1 MEGVGTGLVNINAAF
16 VGSVWGLILFSIL
29 QLDPTVGV
37 ADSSLRSWCC
47 TYRLLTPCQTIHIIN
62 PFLSQ
67 FPPYYTH
74 THINTHCF
82 NTPLLSFPWRSQ
94 QAAGKLHSAKP
105 WQPPFNHKHP
115 LFYFPIP
122 LSHSE
127 HSSLLNSSNQIHK
140 WTHTHTETSSLSST
154 VEESS
159 APRDEVAF
167 AICSLNSH

>member
-37 ADSSLRSWCC
+37 ADSSLHSWCC

-115 LFYFPIP
+115 LFTSLYPCPTQSTLPYWILPIKYT
-122 LSHSE
+122 SE
-127 HSSLLNSSNQIHK
+127 HTRTQKLLPSPQLWRRAALLGMK
-140 WTHTHTETSSLSST
+140 WPLLF
-154 VEESS
+154 V
-159 APRDEVAF
+159 R
-167 AICSLNSH
+167 